1 VEPHSFSYEGWA
13 GMLRLKNGF
22 FISAIMFIVLITGNL
37 LNAQSKYPAD
47 TLLTSDSLN
56 LIQKTGVL
64 SIAAWQRI
72 SYNLP
77 GFGCQFYPSCS
88 NYGTQAI
95 KEYGLLAGA
104 VVTADRIVRCNPFA
118 WHYHLENHGQLNP
131 SDGRLVDPVIPEP
144 AVTTTSKSPCLAAVL
159 SAVVPGSGRAYA
171 GRPWDGLMGFM
182 TVALTTTAAY
192 GALTTD
198 WPIEGGI
205 FLSFAKIFYAGEIYG
220 AWRAAKYYPVSKPIV
235 N

>member
-1 VEPHSFSYEGWA
+1 
-13 GMLRLKNGF
+13 
-22 FISAIMFIVLITGNL
+22 MFLVLITGNL

-64 SIAAWQRI
+64 SIAAWQRL

-88 NYGTQAI
+88 NYGTLAI

-118 WHYHLENHGQLNP
+118 WHYHLQHQGSFHPE
-131 SDGRLVDPVIPEP
+131 DGRLVDPVIPNP
-144 AVTTTSKSPCLAAVL
+144 AMTPTSKSPWLAAGMSVFI
-159 SAVVPGSGRAYA
+159 PGMGRFYSGRS
-171 GRPWDGLMGFM
+171 WDGLMGFM
-182 TVALTTTAAY
+182 TVALTVSAAY

-198 WPIEGGI
+198 RPIEGGI
-205 FLSFAKIFYAGEIYG
+205 FLSFATIFYAGEIYG
-220 AWRAAKYYPVSKPIV
+220 AWRAAKYYQVSKPLV

>member
-1 VEPHSFSYEGWA
+1 
-13 GMLRLKNGF
+13 MINIF
-22 FISAIMFIVLITGNL
+22 FNSAIMFIVLITGNL

-56 LIQKTGVL
+56 LIQKTGIL
-64 SIAAWQRI
+64 PIAAWQRI

-88 NYGTQAI
+88 NYGTLAI
-95 KEYGLLAGA
+95 KEYGLLAGSA
-104 VVTADRIVRCNPFA
+104 VTADRIMRCNPFA
-118 WHYHLENHGQLNP
+118 WHYHLQMQGEFHP

-144 AVTTTSKSPCLAAVL
+144 AATTTSKSPYLAAVL
-159 SAVVPGSGRAYA
+159 SAVVPGTGRAYV

-182 TVALTTTAAY
+182 TVALTATAAY
-192 GALTTD
+192 GGLSTD
-198 WPIEGGI
+198 RPIEGGI
-205 FLSFAKIFYAGEIYG
+205 FLSFATIFYTGEIYG
-220 AWRAAKYYPVSKPIV
+220 AWRAAKYYQVSKPLV

>member
-1 VEPHSFSYEGWA
+1 MIKKLF
-13 GMLRLKNGF
+13 
-22 FISAIMFIVLITGNL
+22 LIYLLLTASNL
-37 LNAQSKYPAD
+37 LPAQSKYPAD

-56 LIQKTGVL
+56 LVQKTGIL

-88 NYGTQAI
+88 NYGTAAI

-118 WHYHLENHGQLNP
+118 WHYHLKSGGQFHAG
-131 SDGRLVDPVIPEP
+131 DGRLMDPVIPERA
-144 AVTTTSKSPCLAAVL
+144 AVTGSKAPWLAAGI
-159 SAVVPGSGRAYA
+159 SAFIPGMGRLYA

-182 TVALTTTAAY
+182 TVALTAIGAY
-192 GALTTD
+192 GGLKAD
-198 WPIEGGI
+198 RPIEGGI
-205 FLSFAKIFYAGEIYG
+205 FLSLATIFYAGEIYG
-220 AWRAAKYYPVSKPIV
+220 AWRTAKYYQSVGPPVHEISWRIF
-235 N
+235 NE

>member
-1 VEPHSFSYEGWA
+1 MNNRFY
-13 GMLRLKNGF
+13 
-22 FISAIMFIVLITGNL
+22 ISAIMFIVLITGNL

-56 LIQKTGVL
+56 LFQKTGVL
-64 SIAAWQRI
+64 PIAAWQRI

-88 NYGTQAI
+88 NYGTLAI
-95 KEYGLLAGA
+95 KEYGLLAGST
-104 VVTADRIVRCNPFA
+104 VTADRIMRCNPFA
-118 WHYHLENHGQLNP
+118 WHYHLQMQGEFHP

-144 AVTTTSKSPCLAAVL
+144 AATTTSKSPYLVAAVL

-182 TVALTTTAAY
+182 TVALTASAAY
-192 GALTTD
+192 GGLSTD
-198 WPIEGGI
+198 RPIEGGI
-205 FLSFAKIFYAGEIYG
+205 FLSFAAIFYAGEIYG
-220 AWRAAKYYPVSKPIV
+220 AWRAAKYYQPTKLPV